1 MFLKK
6 LYNLIK
12 KIKIYSRIKKKK
24 TCFIISNTKKISNIK
39 NFFTP
44 LRESKKCV
52 YSGIVIS
59 RNETSENI
67 SKFIYG
73 KIKYIFVDIEKKI
86 KKNKFNKLV
95 NIERS
100 VKDNIKLS
108 EIKNIRPNDIT
119 VNAAENLIYDFFQKD
134 IRGVG
139 GKKIAIIGTGNIGGK
154 LALKLV
160 EAGAY
165 VFLYRRNKKK
175 LKIISKAINILK
187 PDGTLSY
194 AKPILKSKFKLDNF
208 DVIIGASNNLNAI
221 NTFHFKKI
229 KNNSLIIDIGKG
241 SFSKNAI
248 LKINKNNNIIYRLDI
263 ETSLSSFIDSA
274 VIKKIK
280 FNKNISK
287 KIKNHNIIQKGVL
300 GMHNDIIVDNIKKPK
315 NIIGISDGK
324 GDLLPVSAK
333 RKKELKKKLN
343 IT

>member
-1 MFLKK
+1 MFFKK
-6 LYNLIK
+6 LDNIIK
-12 KIKIYSRIKKKK
+12 KIKIYSKIKKKK
-24 TCFIISNTKKISNIK
+24 TCFIISNTKKISNRK

-44 LRESKKCV
+44 LRESKECI

-59 RNETSENI
+59 RNETAESI
-67 SKFIYG
+67 SKFIDG

-86 KKNKFNKLV
+86 KKDKFHRLV

-108 EIKNIRPNDIT
+108 EVKNIKPNDIT
-119 VNAAENLIYDFFQKD
+119 VNAAENLIYNFFQKD

-139 GKKIAIIGTGNIGGK
+139 GKKIVIIGTGNIGGK

-165 VFLYRRNKKK
+165 VYLYRRNKKK
-175 LKIISKAINILK
+175 LKIISKSINILK
-187 PDGTLSY
+187 PEGTLSY

-208 DVIIGASNNLNAI
+208 DVIIGASNNLNTI
-221 NTFHFKKI
+221 NSAHFEKI

-263 ETSLSSFIDSA
+263 ETSLSLFLDSS
-274 VIKKIK
+274 VINKIK

-287 KIKNHNIIQKGVL
+287 KFNDYNIVQKGVL
-300 GMHNDIIVDNIKKPK
+300 GMRNDIIVDNIKKPK
-315 NIIGISDGK
+315 KIIGISDGK
-324 GDLLPVSAK
+324 GDLLHLTTK
-333 RKKELKKKLN
+333 KKKKLKKELN
-343 IT
+343 II